1 MLRHIQNQVTK
12 HTLSDG
18 EVLAVGGSDSDSDSS
33 SSESSSESCS
43 SDAESTSEPQ
53 AVPQSLLHVLDH
65 PLCSL
70 SKLLGRNNEDPD
82 SSEPEGENASSGS
95 DDEEAGEAGL
105 SGCVICPGK
114 RLKTNNLA
122 TQHLKSKAH
131 LRRLERYRDFIHNPP
146 PHTLLSPDPMDV
158 VDLLDSLTGPPPVL
172 PPGTKSTSSKGK
184 RKKRE
189 KRRARRLLST
199 EKPSMGK
206 SSEVKVDSI
215 AGEAARLAASTQL
228 KSRNVKSKKAS
239 DTTKRKRARKNDKP
253 QSQE

>member
-18 EVLAVGGSDSDSDSS
+18 EVLAVGGSDSESDSS
-33 SSESSSESCS
+33 SSESSSDPCS
-43 SDAESTSEPQ
+43 SDVESTSEPQ
-53 AVPQSLLHVLDH
+53 AVPPSLLRVLDH

-70 SKLLGRNNEDPD
+70 SKLLNRNHEDPD
-82 SSEPEGENASSGS
+82 SSEPEGDHASSGS
-95 DDEEAGEAGL
+95 DDDEAGEGGL

-114 RLKTNNLA
+114 RLKTDNLA
-122 TQHLKSKAH
+122 TEHLKSKAH

-158 VDLLDSLTGPPPVL
+158 VDLLDSLTGPPPLL

-199 EKPSMGK
+199 EKPSVGK
-206 SSEVKVDSI
+206 KSKVKVDSVS
-215 AGEAARLAASTQL
+215 GEAEGVLDSTQL
-228 KSRNVKSKKAS
+228 KSKDVKPKKAS
-239 DTTKRKRARKNDKP
+239 DTTKRKRARKDD
-253 QSQE
+253 